1 MKFAKL
7 IVICCLFH
15 FFHAVNGQVRAYYKS
30 EVITPIYSV
39 ISKEKNS
46 SFFFPVYNNFPSK
59 NTSFKVTKNTEVFI
73 PENIKDR
80 FKEPVSLFFRYYT
93 KNIGQIH
100 LYTITNNDQRKEVN
114 INPNP
119 ADGYGLPTIASL
131 NLDKDAYLK
140 KIEIQFEVKEKE
152 LPYELVFSS
161 LDLVNYKIK
170 DEISPS
176 SVFQKK
182 PFDNSQYTSQQKSNP
197 FQSHGELASFPENV
211 TNENFKGRID
221 VDNIGKID
229 NKELLAETILLLL
242 EDYPFY
248 KEKEID
254 KNSFLKSSKQF
265 LDRNIYLSKCEF
277 VDSINSYLNR
287 TISDPH
293 FKIRSAC
300 EKPKRTTPVYT
311 YRIGDKYV
319 VSAIFDEE
327 LQKKIPVG
335 SALLKINGRALTK
348 NMDYKEIN
356 DELLKQPVKS
366 YMSLDFIRPSGES
379 DNVTYF
385 IKDKY
390 EIPENFKP
398 RNLYLKKINDS
409 LVYFKINKITY
420 ELNTAYLNNLD
431 LINSSKGLVLD
442 LRGCTG
448 GDFLAASQFLS
459 YFIGNEFVFFNYGY
473 DKAGKK
479 ESVIVNESKNT
490 SYNYHKKGKIVVLV
504 DADTAC
510 VAEMIAHALVKYRKD
525 TTHIVSKDKHT
536 AGALSFAYEIYL
548 PEGVTVVTNALGDKR
563 KIFLDEKIIEDKGIK
578 PDLFIEIQSVED
590 LQPYK
595 DKVLEKAISNFL
607 L

>member
-1 MKFAKL
+1 M
-7 IVICCLFH
+7 
-15 FFHAVNGQVRAYYKS
+15 
-30 EVITPIYSV
+30 
-39 ISKEKNS
+39 
-46 SFFFPVYNNFPSK
+46 
-59 NTSFKVTKNTEVFI
+59 
-73 PENIKDR
+73 
-80 FKEPVSLFFRYYT
+80 FFRYYT

-114 INPNP
+114 VNPNP

-182 PFDNSQYTSQQKSNP
+182 PFDNSQYSSQQKSNP
-197 FQSHGELASFPENV
+197 FQSHGELASFPENI

-221 VDNIGKID
+221 VDNVGKID

-473 DKAGKK
+473 DKSGKK
-479 ESVIVNESKNT
+479 ESVIVNESKNR

-510 VAEMIAHALVKYRKD
+510 VAEMIVHALVKYRKD
-525 TTHIVSKDKHT
+525 NTHIVSKDKHT